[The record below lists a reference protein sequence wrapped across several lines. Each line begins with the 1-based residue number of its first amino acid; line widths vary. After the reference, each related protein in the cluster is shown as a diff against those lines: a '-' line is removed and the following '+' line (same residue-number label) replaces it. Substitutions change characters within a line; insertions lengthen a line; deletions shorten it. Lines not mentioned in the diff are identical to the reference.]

1 MPLFDRKDKS
11 RYATFTRRT
20 LMVSG
25 AMGAVFATLA
35 GRLYQLQVIEGGE
48 FKAKAEDNRVSVRL
62 LAPPRGRIL
71 DRFAVALA
79 DNRRNYR
86 VLLIPEQASDGVKPT
101 LAALARVIVLSDR
114 QREKILRDVAENK
127 RFVPVTVAENLSWDE
142 FARINLH
149 LPYLPGVQPD
159 VGETRAYPY
168 GAELSHILGYV
179 AAVSP
184 DDKKNDDDPLLDLPG
199 FRIGKRGIEK
209 EFNSEIRGTAGT
221 ERIEVNAYGREI
233 RELSRDPGISG
244 ADIYLTIDYQV
255 QEVMAKAL
263 GDQSAAAAVM
273 DVETGDVIALSST
286 PGFDPNLFNVGIT
299 TEEWQGLT
307 TNDHT
312 PLMNKAISGVYP
324 PGSTFKPLLALAGFD
339 AGIATPD
346 FTVFCSGTM
355 TLGNHEFHCWK
366 HNGHGVMNLTS
377 AIEQSCDIFFY
388 ELSRRVGIDR
398 IDEAAHALGLGQP
411 TGIEL
416 PGERAG
422 LIPSRAWKRAT
433 FGQPWEQG
441 ETLVTGIGQG
451 FVLATPLQLC
461 TEAARIAS
469 GKAVSPRITRFV
481 GHHEQQRPKI
491 APLGFSDAAI
501 AAVRTGMAGVC
512 NTPGG
517 TAYSWRISEPGFEMA
532 GKTGTAQVRR
542 ITREERLA
550 GLKKN
555 DQMPWNLREHA
566 LFIAYAP
573 LDKPRYACAV
583 VIEHGADP
591 NHYQVQMARDILL
604 FAQKRDPVNLPA
616 AYPVAAA
623 SIGRKGR

>member
-35 GRLYQLQVIEGGE
+35 GRLYQLQVIEGAE
-48 FKAKAEDNRVSVRL
+48 FKAKAEDNRVSMRL

-71 DRFAVALA
+71 DRFAVPLA

-86 VLLIPEQASDGVKPT
+86 VLLVPEQASDGVKPT
-101 LAALARVIVLSDR
+101 LAALSRVIVLTDR

-127 RFVPVTVAENLSWDE
+127 RFVPVTVVENLSWDD
-142 FARINLH
+142 FAHINLQ

-159 VGETRAYPY
+159 VGETRNYPY

-184 DDKKNDDDPLLDLPG
+184 DDKKHDDDPLLDLPG

-209 EFNSEIRGTAGT
+209 EFDAQIRGSAGT

-233 RELSRDPGISG
+233 RELSRDPGIPG
-244 ADIYLTIDYQV
+244 ADLYLTIDFQV
-255 QEVMAKAL
+255 QDVMAKAL

-273 DVETGDVIALSST
+273 DVETGDVIALTST

-299 TEEWQGLT
+299 TEQWQALT
-307 TNDHT
+307 TNDHN

-324 PGSTFKPLLALAGFD
+324 PGSTFKTAVALAGVD
-339 AGIATPD
+339 AGIATPE
-346 FTVFCSGTM
+346 FTVFCPGSYK
-355 TLGNHEFHCWK
+355 LGNHEFHCWK

-377 AIEQSCDIFFY
+377 AIEQSCDVFFY
-388 ELSRRVGIDR
+388 DLSRRVGIDR

-422 LIPSRAWKRAT
+422 LIPTRAWKRAT

-451 FVLATPLQLC
+451 YVLATPLQLC
-461 TEAARIAS
+461 TQAARIAS

-481 GHHEQQRPKI
+481 GNHEQRRPK
-491 APLGFSDAAI
+491 ATPLGFSDAAL
-501 AAVRTGMAGVC
+501 AAVRAGMAEVC
-512 NTPGG
+512 NAPSG
-517 TAYSWRISEPGFEMA
+517 TAYSWRIAEPGFEMA
-532 GKTGTAQVRR
+532 GKTGTSQVRR
-542 ITREERLA
+542 ITREERQE
-550 GLKKN
+550 GLTSTDN
-555 DQMPWNLREHA
+555 MPWQFREHA
-566 LFIAYAP
+566 LFMAFAP

-583 VIEHGADP
+583 VIEHGVAIQ
-591 NHYQVQMARDILL
+591 HYQVQMARDILL
-604 FAQKRDPVNLPA
+604 FAQQRDPINLPA
-616 AYPVAAA
+616 AYPVTAA
-623 SIGRKGR
+623 SLGGKG